1 MVQGQ
6 KQALQSVYKI
16 SFIPKKED
24 YMREIIFDE
33 YKHPLVDLPNISAS
47 RFQASLIREGISVD
61 DLLADIES
69 VESIQVLEDDEL
81 IAQYSG
87 YTKLVAISI
96 HEDMISVELENIDI
110 QSQIDAL
117 SATIASMEATI
128 KSLKKEE
135 EDNGIS

>member
-1 MVQGQ
+1 M
-6 KQALQSVYKI
+6 K
-16 SFIPKKED
+16 
-24 YMREIIFDE
+24 EIIFDNFKYE
-33 YKHPLVDLPNISAS
+33 LNDLPNVSAS
-47 RFQASLIREGISVD
+47 RFQASLIREGISID

-96 HEDMISVELENIDI
+96 HEDMVSVELENIDI

-117 SATIASMEATI
+117 SATISSLEATI

>member
-1 MVQGQ
+1 M
-6 KQALQSVYKI
+6 KTIKLNTNIY
-16 SFIPKKED
+16 E
-24 YMREIIFDE
+24 
-33 YKHPLVDLPNISAS
+33 LVNLPNVSAS
-47 RFQASLIREGISVD
+47 RFQASLIREGISID

-81 IAQYSG
+81 IAQYNR

-96 HEDMISVELENIDI
+96 HEDTISVELENIDI

-117 SATIASMEATI
+117 SATISSLEATI

>member
-1 MVQGQ
+1 
-6 KQALQSVYKI
+6 
-16 SFIPKKED
+16 
-24 YMREIIFDE
+24 MREIIFDE